1 MPGPWSSYVA
11 IGDSFTEGMDDPYDD
26 GTYRGWADLVAGC
39 LAGVNETDDFR
50 YANLAVRGRLLPAV
64 VDAQVPLAAAMK
76 PCLVTFSAGG
86 NDAIRRR
93 FDAQRM
99 AEVFEGA
106 VDRLTASGAD
116 VVLFTPPDVTV
127 NYPAA
132 TRFLGPRIQ
141 FCTDLVRRMAKEY
154 DTHLADLNADDGFR
168 DRRVWSIDRLHLNP
182 AGHRRVA
189 HHVLSAL
196 GVDCDAEWMPSLPAA
211 TPDRWLTAR
220 RSDLQWARAHLAPW
234 IGRRLTGRSS
244 GDTITAKRPDLAN
257 YSSSSPMPR
266 SHSPGSCSGRVGGS
280 RP

>member
-1 MPGPWSSYVA
+1 VPGPWSSYVA

-39 LAGVNETDDFR
+39 LAAGADEFR

-64 VDAQVPLAAAMK
+64 VNAQVPLAAAMK
-76 PCLVTFSAGG
+76 PGLVTFSAGG
-86 NDAIRRR
+86 NDSLRRR

-106 VDRLTASGAD
+106 VDRLTASGAS
-116 VVLFTPPDVTV
+116 VVLFTPPDITV

-132 TRFLGPRIQ
+132 TRYLGPRIEY
-141 FCTDLVRRMAKEY
+141 CAELVRRVAKDHGAY
-154 DTHLADLNADDGFR
+154 LADLWEDDGFR
-168 DRRVWSIDRLHLNP
+168 DRRMWSIDRLHLNT

-189 HHVLSAL
+189 HHVLNAL
-196 GVDCDAEWMPSLPAA
+196 GLECDPEWGTTLPAA
-211 TPDRWLTAR
+211 TPAPWLTAR

-244 GDTITAKRPDLAN
+244 GDTITAKRPDLAKL
-257 YSSSSPMPR
+257 P
-266 SHSPGSCSGRVGGS
+266 
-280 RP
+280 

>member
-11 IGDSFTEGMDDPYDD
+11 IGDSFTEGMDDPYGD

-39 LAGVNETDDFR
+39 LASEADNFR

-86 NDAIRRR
+86 NDALRRR
-93 FDAQRM
+93 FDPERM

-106 VDRLTASGAD
+106 VDRLVSSGAE

-132 TRFLGPRIQ
+132 SRYLGPRIAL
-141 FCTDLVRRMAKEY
+141 CTELVRRVAKEY

-168 DRRVWSIDRLHLNP
+168 DRRMWSIDRLHLNP

-196 GVDCDAEWMPSLPAA
+196 DVECDAEWMESLPMA
-211 TPDRWLTAR
+211 TPARWVTAR
-220 RSDLQWARAHLAPW
+220 RADLQWARAHLAPW

-244 GDTITAKRPDLAN
+244 GDTITAKRPDLALLADH
-257 YSSSSPMPR
+257 
-266 SHSPGSCSGRVGGS
+266 HSPAAPPVLS
-280 RP
+280 RQHREAAGPG